1 MISSFARESVKV
13 EIAVAAAKIVTEK
26 KGAFWT
32 QDYKKLLLI
41 SGIWFGVAVL
51 LLAGK
56 LIAYFQRRKSL
67 LQMAKKCESRE
78 AEKLLK
84 ELCGKVHLKRK
95 PEIFQISSDHDSFTL
110 GTIRPVIF
118 LQEDYTPNELE
129 LILRHEMIHIIR
141 NDLLIKILLE
151 FICCLYWFNPVVHI
165 FKRRLAAVCETSC
178 DGLIVRNHSLA
189 EKGIYAK
196 LIVKNMEEIQE
207 RPALESS
214 FAGNRKKAKERVV
227 LIMNEKQRKTW
238 QKVIAAGVFAVMLF
252 ANSLTA
258 LAYPNVYQMEAT
270 SEREAEI
277 AINSELMWM
286 ESDSQDEYNFDLSI
300 IKYDRQFVDKNGNI
314 YPADE
319 TSPHILCLKHSIV
332 SGYLQMHER
341 NSSGGCTVYTY
352 NSTRCTNCDTIW
364 IGDLVSTTNYVTC
377 PH

>member
-1 MISSFARESVKV
+1 MKV

-26 KGAFWT
+26 KDAFWT

-67 LQMAKKCESRE
+67 LQMAKRCESRE

-129 LILRHEMIHIIR
+129 LILCHEMIHIIR

-165 FKRRLAAVCETSC
+165 FKRRLVAVCETSC
-178 DGLIVRNHSLA
+178 DELIVRNHSLA

-270 SEREAEI
+270 SERTAEV
-277 AINSELMWM
+277 AINGESMWV
-286 ESDSQDEYNFDLSI
+286 EGGFQDGYNFDSNI
-300 IKYDRQFVDKNGNI
+300 IKYDRQFVDENGNI
-314 YPADE
+314 YPADG

-332 SGYLQMHER
+332 SGYLQTHER
-341 NSSGGCTVYTY
+341 NSSGGCIVETY
-352 NSTRCTNCDTIW
+352 KSTRCTNCDTIW
-364 IGDLVSTTNYVTC
+364 VGDLVSTVTYDPC